1 MMYVRSRQLG
11 ALTLGFLCHSLFL
24 AAIMSAFLAMYHGMQ
39 SGLVRLS
46 SPMSYVWDAALLMQF
61 PILHSFL
68 LSKPG
73 GRLLTALAPAPVGR
87 DLVTTSF
94 TLVASVQLLLLYLF
108 WAPVGPVWWEAEG
121 ATRVAIC
128 FLYLNAWLLL
138 GKAMSDAGLAVQTG
152 FLGWSSVFRNQRP
165 NYGGMPSSGLFRL
178 SRQPI
183 YLAFALTV
191 WTVPVWT
198 PDQLVLAIW
207 FTSYC
212 LLGPLFK
219 ERRYRARYG
228 EEFAHYRKRV
238 PYFFPRITPVERNLH
253 PQEATLLESR

>member
-11 ALTLGFLCHSLFL
+11 ALTLGFFCHSLFVV
-24 AAIMSAFLAMYHGMQ
+24 AIASAIVAMYHGMQ

-46 SPMSYVWDAALLMQF
+46 SPMSYFWDAALLMQF
-61 PILHSFL
+61 PLLHSFL

-73 GRLLTALAPAPVGR
+73 GRLLTALAPAPMGR

-128 FLYLNAWLLL
+128 FLYLCAWLLL

-152 FLGWSSVFRNQRP
+152 GRPQRV
-165 NYGGMPSSGLFRL
+165 
-178 SRQPI
+178 
-183 YLAFALTV
+183 A
-191 WTVPVWT
+191 
-198 PDQLVLAIW
+198 
-207 FTSYC
+207 
-212 LLGPLFK
+212 
-219 ERRYRARYG
+219 E
-228 EEFAHYRKRV
+228 
-238 PYFFPRITPVERNLH
+238 
-253 PQEATLLESR
+253 